1 MPEDQ
6 YQSPLHQ
13 SVSHGEGGVII
24 MTACHEGTM
33 PYNPRMKFS

>member
-1 MPEDQ
+1 MPEEQ

-24 MTACHEGTM
+24 IVICYEGAT

>member
-1 MPEDQ
+1 MPEEQ

-24 MTACHEGTM
+24 IAIGHEGTM
-33 PYNPRMKFS
+33 PYKPRMKFS